1 MKRIVLA
8 VVLSLNLALGMAV
21 MTDNTVQAQQATET
35 AQQGNKAEEVKAVNS
50 APTNSITIHVKAA
63 PRKIKATTAATDGE
77 KLQTEAASPKTEE
90 AAPAETGTVQP
101 ATGASTEDKTAK
113 AEPAAET
120 EKQYPVTEPVADRED
135 VVVFTDAKNGFRIFV
150 PAELQIYPLGI
161 NPVAVLRGENTA
173 KALRLAIDASAIDG
187 KGPLMPFQVEEFRKD
202 FLRLVKSSVK
212 DSANAKKILTN
223 EEVELAGNKAVH
235 VVSTTLTTDGKRRL
249 LRDEYVFVT
258 QNRMFV
264 VMYMMDEKLYPQY
277 ESKIPEW
284 MESVQISQ
292 VWKKINIAGTTIA
305 TEVPASCIDL
315 KEPTETERTMEVYGN
330 ESIMVGLVSSPSD
343 AFSFMPGALS
353 GLQQAEKAAVLE
365 GLKQKLATDT
375 KDEAKDYRGEF
386 VVVNGRDC
394 VKATY
399 EVNGSK
405 NESYTF
411 VKDGKVIEL
420 GFVFKGENEQ
430 AVRPV
435 IEHAVEKLE
444 M

>member
-1 MKRIVLA
+1 MYKKLA
-8 VVLSLNLALGMAV
+8 VLVMALGLVPGRAWVLGNAV
-21 MTDNTVQAQQATET
+21 HAQPAVNTAQSGAKVETVSQATGTEVET
-35 AQQGNKAEEVKAVNS
+35 K
-50 APTNSITIHVKAA
+50 
-63 PRKIKATTAATDGE
+63 
-77 KLQTEAASPKTEE
+77 
-90 AAPAETGTVQP
+90 
-101 ATGASTEDKTAK
+101 
-113 AEPAAET
+113 
-120 EKQYPVTEPVADRED
+120 KQFPVTEPVADRQD
-135 VVVFTDAKNGFRIFV
+135 VAAFTDAKNGFRIFI
-150 PAELQIYPLGI
+150 PTELQLYPLGI
-161 NPVAVLRGENTA
+161 NPVAVLRGENME
-173 KALRLAIDASAIDG
+173 KGLRLAIDASAIDNN
-187 KGPLMPFQVEEFRKD
+187 GPLMPFQVEAFRAD

-212 DSANAKKILTN
+212 DSANAKKILTSG
-223 EEVELAGNKAVH
+223 EVELAGQKAVH

-264 VMYMMDEKLYPQY
+264 VMYMMDEKLYPEY
-277 ESKIPEW
+277 KDRIPEW

-292 VWKKINIAGTTIA
+292 VWKKISIAGTPFT

-330 ESIMVGLVSSPSD
+330 ESIMVGLVSYPREQ
-343 AFSFMPGALS
+343 FGFMPGTLG
-353 GLQQAEKAAVLE
+353 GLQQAEKEAVLE

-375 KDEAKDYRGEF
+375 KDAAKDYKGEF
-386 VVVNGRDC
+386 ITLNGRDG

-399 EVNGSK
+399 EVNGSR

-420 GFVFKGENEQ
+420 GFVFKGENEN

-435 IEHAVEKLE
+435 IAHAVEKLE

>member
-1 MKRIVLA
+1 MRNRLAA
-8 VVLSLNLALGMAV
+8 VVLSLSLALGIAA
-21 MTDNTVQAQQATET
+21 MTDNTVQAQNTADVARSENKTADVQAVPKQTET
-35 AQQGNKAEEVKAVNS
+35 AAS
-50 APTNSITIHVKAA
+50 AQNMA
-63 PRKIKATTAATDGE
+63 
-77 KLQTEAASPKTEE
+77 EAAVE
-90 AAPAETGTVQP
+90 A
-101 ATGASTEDKTAK
+101 
-113 AEPAAET
+113 
-120 EKQYPVTEPVADRED
+120 EKQFPVTEAVADRQD
-135 VVVFTDAKNGFRIFV
+135 VVAFTDAKNGFRVNI
-150 PAELQIYPLGI
+150 PAELQLYPLGI

-173 KALRLAIDASAIDG
+173 KGVRLAIDASAIDG
-187 KGPLMPFQVEEFRKD
+187 KGPLMPFQVEEFRTD

-212 DSANAKKILTN
+212 DSANAKKILTSG
-223 EEVELAGNKAVH
+223 EVELAGNKAVH

-264 VMYMMDEKLYPQY
+264 VMYMMDETRYPEY
-277 ESKIPEW
+277 KDRIPEW

-292 VWKKINIAGTTIA
+292 VWKKINIAGTNLA

-330 ESIMVGLVSSPSD
+330 ESIMVGLVSSPAES
-343 AFSFMPGALS
+343 FSFMPGTLS
-353 GLQQAEKAAVLE
+353 GLQQADKAAVLD
-365 GLKQKLATDT
+365 GLKQKLAGDT
-375 KDEAKDYRGEF
+375 KEAAKDYKGEF
-386 VVVNGRDC
+386 AVVNGRDC

-420 GFVFKGENEQ
+420 GFVFKGENEK

-435 IEHAVEKLE
+435 IDHAVEKLE
-444 M
+444 L

>member
-1 MKRIVLA
+1 MRKRLAA
-8 VVLSLNLALGMAV
+8 VVLSLSFALGMAA
-21 MTDNTVQAQQATET
+21 MTDNTVQAQNTADVARSENKTADIQAVP
-35 AQQGNKAEEVKAVNS
+35 K
-50 APTNSITIHVKAA
+50 
-63 PRKIKATTAATDGE
+63 
-77 KLQTEAASPKTEE
+77 QTEAAASAQNTTEAVSQKAEETATPVNKQQQAE
-90 AAPAETGTVQP
+90 AAVEA
-101 ATGASTEDKTAK
+101 
-113 AEPAAET
+113 
-120 EKQYPVTEPVADRED
+120 EKQFPVTEAVADRQD
-135 VVVFTDAKNGFRIFV
+135 VVAFTDVKNGFRVNV
-150 PAELQIYPLGI
+150 PAELQLYPLGI

-173 KALRLAIDASAIDG
+173 KGVRLAIDASAIDG
-187 KGPLMPFQVEEFRKD
+187 KGPLMPFQVEAFRED

-212 DSANAKKILTN
+212 DSANAKKILTSG
-223 EEVELAGNKAVH
+223 EVELASQKAVH

-264 VMYMMDEKLYPQY
+264 VMYMMDETLYPEY
-277 ESKIPEW
+277 KDRIPEW

-292 VWKKINIAGTTIA
+292 VWKKISIAGTNLA

-330 ESIMVGLVSSPSD
+330 ESIMVGLVSSPAES
-343 AFSFMPGALS
+343 FGFMPGTLS
-353 GLQQAEKAAVLE
+353 GLQQADKAAVLD
-365 GLKQKLATDT
+365 GLKQKLAADT
-375 KDEAKDYRGEF
+375 KDAAKDYKGEF
-386 VVVNGRDC
+386 TVVNGRDC

-420 GFVFKGENEQ
+420 GFVFKGENEK

-444 M
+444 L

>member
-1 MKRIVLA
+1 LRKRLAA
-8 VVLSLNLALGMAV
+8 VVLSLSLALGIAAMNG
-21 MTDNTVQAQQATET
+21 NTAQAQQAAEAARSENKT
-35 AQQGNKAEEVKAVNS
+35 ADVQAV
-50 APTNSITIHVKAA
+50 PK
-63 PRKIKATTAATDGE
+63 
-77 KLQTEAASPKTEE
+77 QTEAAASAQNTTEAVSQKAEETATPVNRQQQAE
-90 AAPAETGTVQP
+90 AAVEA
-101 ATGASTEDKTAK
+101 
-113 AEPAAET
+113 
-120 EKQYPVTEPVADRED
+120 EKQFPVTEAVADRQD
-135 VVVFTDAKNGFRIFV
+135 VVAFTDAKNGFRVYV
-150 PAELQIYPLGI
+150 PAELQLYPLGI

-173 KALRLAIDASAIDG
+173 KGVRLAIDASAIDG
-187 KGPLMPFQVEEFRKD
+187 KGPLMPFQVEAFRED

-212 DSANAKKILTN
+212 DSANAKKILTSG
-223 EEVELAGNKAVH
+223 EVELAGQKAVH

-264 VMYMMDEKLYPQY
+264 VMYMMDETLYPEY
-277 ESKIPEW
+277 KDRIPEW

-292 VWKKINIAGTTIA
+292 VWKKINIAGTNVT
-305 TEVPASCIDL
+305 TEVPASCINL

-330 ESIMVGLVSSPSD
+330 ESIMVGLVSSPAES
-343 AFSFMPGALS
+343 FGFMPGTLS
-353 GLQQAEKAAVLE
+353 GLQQADKAAVLD
-365 GLKQKLATDT
+365 GLKQKLAADT
-375 KDEAKDYRGEF
+375 QDAAKDYKGEF
-386 VVVNGRDC
+386 AVVNGRDC

-420 GFVFKGENEQ
+420 GFVFKGENEK

-444 M
+444 L

>member
-1 MKRIVLA
+1 MRKRLAA
-8 VVLSLNLALGMAV
+8 VVFSLGLALGIAA
-21 MTDNTVQAQQATET
+21 MTGNTVQAQQAAEAARSENKT
-35 AQQGNKAEEVKAVNS
+35 AEVQAV
-50 APTNSITIHVKAA
+50 PK
-63 PRKIKATTAATDGE
+63 
-77 KLQTEAASPKTEE
+77 QTEAASPK
-90 AAPAETGTVQP
+90 
-101 ATGASTEDKTAK
+101 
-113 AEPAAET
+113 AAET
-120 EKQYPVTEPVADRED
+120 ATPANRQQQAEAAVEAEKQFPVTEAVADRQD
-135 VVVFTDAKNGFRIFV
+135 VVAFTDAKNGFRVNI
-150 PAELQIYPLGI
+150 PAELQLYPLGI

-173 KALRLAIDASAIDG
+173 KGVRLAIDASAIDG
-187 KGPLMPFQVEEFRKD
+187 KGPLMPFQVEEFRTD

-212 DSANAKKILTN
+212 DSANAKKILTSG
-223 EEVELAGNKAVH
+223 EVELAGNKAVH

-264 VMYMMDEKLYPQY
+264 VMYMMDETLYSEY
-277 ESKIPEW
+277 KDRIPEW

-292 VWKKINIAGTTIA
+292 VWKKINIAGTNVA

-330 ESIMVGLVSSPSD
+330 ESIMVGLVSSPAES
-343 AFSFMPGALS
+343 FGFMPGTLS
-353 GLQQAEKAAVLE
+353 GLQQADKAAVLD
-365 GLKQKLATDT
+365 GLKQKLAADT
-375 KDEAKDYRGEF
+375 QEAAKDYKGEF
-386 VVVNGRDC
+386 AVVNGRDC

-420 GFVFKGENEQ
+420 GFVFKGENEK

-435 IEHAVEKLE
+435 IDHAVEKLE
-444 M
+444 L